1 MTKLAVSLKSTGPL
15 GLGMPG
21 CFWAWAKLL
30 DNAPKEIRTKATNRT
45 EIKFVMVNL
54 IKIKRLAVRLS
65 PQTASHTK
73 SIVEKSI

>member
-21 CFWAWAKLL
+21 CFWAWARWLG
-30 DNAPKEIRTKATNRT
+30 NAPKKIRTKATNRT
-45 EIKFVMVNL
+45 EIKFVMVTL
-54 IKIKRLAVRLS
+54 IKRKRLAVRLS

-73 SIVEKSI
+73 RIVEKSV